1 MIGTL
6 KKGITAGLA
15 AVGLAATGMAGAAD
29 VRLGLNSS
37 AGLGCQIVG
46 GRVGFQ
52 EGRFGI
58 YAQGA
63 YCASN
68 VEGRAGTG
76 AFGGLIT
83 GDLVS
88 FGNVT
93 TYALLGAEVQGS
105 NTAVQGG
112 LGLRYGLA
120 LLPVEGYVE
129 VGAQRISTALQ
140 PIIGPRLA
148 VGVNYRVNVA
158 KLQGQIPAPLEF
170 DKGTTTQYAGSAPT
184 ECKLTPEQDLA
195 SARGAARAA
204 ANEGLGAAASA
215 YGAAYSKV
223 SYTIEI
229 TGVGINGNVGS
240 AAGKV
245 TITATQNN
253 TGEQVGGTYGG
264 TINLVRSGCGWQATG
279 FTRSDG

>member
-6 KKGITAGLA
+6 RKGLTVGLA
-15 AVGLAATGMAGAAD
+15 AAGLAATGMAGAAD

-63 YCASN
+63 YCTSN
-68 VEGRAGTG
+68 VEGKSGTG
-76 AFGGLIT
+76 SFGGLIT
-83 GDLVS
+83 GNLLTY
-88 FGNVT
+88 GNVT
-93 TYALLGAEVQGS
+93 TYALLGADVQGS

-112 LGLRYGLA
+112 LGLRYGIA

-140 PIIGPRLA
+140 PIIGPRVA
-148 VGVNYRVNVA
+148 VGINYRLNVA
-158 KLQGQIPAPLEF
+158 SLQGQIPASFKFE
-170 DKGTTTQYAGSAPT
+170 DGTTQYAGSAPA
-184 ECKLTPEQDLA
+184 ECKLTPEQDIA
-195 SARGAARAA
+195 SARGAARSAA
-204 ANEGLGAAASA
+204 DEGLGAAASA

-223 SYTIEI
+223 SYKIEI
-229 TGVGINGNVGS
+229 TSVGINGNVGS
-240 AAGKV
+240 AGGKV
-245 TITATQNN
+245 TISATQNSN
-253 TGEQVGGTYGG
+253 GEQVSGTYGG
-264 TINLVRSGCGWQATG
+264 TIKLVRSGCGWQATG
-279 FTRSDG
+279 FTRNDG

>member
-1 MIGTL
+1 MRKLLALGL
-6 KKGITAGLA
+6 AVAGLT
-15 AVGLAATGMAGAAD
+15 AVAPAGAAD

-52 EGRFGI
+52 EGRFGL
-58 YAQGA
+58 YGQGS
-63 YCASN
+63 YCTSN
-68 VEGRAGTG
+68 VEGKGGTG

-83 GDLVS
+83 GDLLT

-93 TYALLGAEVQGS
+93 TYALLGAEIQGS

-120 LLPVEGYVE
+120 LLPVEAYVE

-140 PIIGPRLA
+140 PVIGPRLA
-148 VGVNYRVNVA
+148 VGVNYRLNVA
-158 KLQGQIPAPLEF
+158 NLQGDIPAPLVFE
-170 DKGTTTQYAGSAPT
+170 DGETVQYAGSAPE
-184 ECKLTPEQDLA
+184 ECKLTQEQDIA
-195 SARGAARAA
+195 RARGAARAA

-215 YGAAYSKV
+215 YGAAYSNV
-223 SYTIEI
+223 SYKIEI
-229 TGVGINGNVGS
+229 TSVGINGNVGS
-240 AAGKV
+240 AGGKV
-245 TITATQNN
+245 TITATQNSN
-253 TGEQVGGTYGG
+253 GQRVSGTYGG
-264 TINLVRSGCGWQATG
+264 TIKLVRSGCGWQATG